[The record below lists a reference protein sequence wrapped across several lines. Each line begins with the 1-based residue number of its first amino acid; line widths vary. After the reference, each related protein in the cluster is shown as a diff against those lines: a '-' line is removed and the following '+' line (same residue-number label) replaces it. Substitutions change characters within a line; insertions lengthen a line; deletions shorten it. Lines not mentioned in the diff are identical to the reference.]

1 MPPKR
6 YRKERKPIPKTN
18 VAAIIPI
25 NRTLI
30 FFLLIELDLLIEIKN
45 PWSVYRPRVS
55 KISLASAT
63 RLSKRFARANLLKTT
78 FSFWLKVRNLFGFF
92 LDPWLSVPRLL
103 VVWLYRHYDSV
114 ITVLNQIPR

>member
-1 MPPKR
+1 MEIVHYQFHVSERTMPPKR

-63 RLSKRFARANLLKTT
+63 RLSKRFAWGKSTGGDL
-78 FSFWLKVRNLFGFF
+78 
-92 LDPWLSVPRLL
+92 
-103 VVWLYRHYDSV
+103 
-114 ITVLNQIPR
+114 